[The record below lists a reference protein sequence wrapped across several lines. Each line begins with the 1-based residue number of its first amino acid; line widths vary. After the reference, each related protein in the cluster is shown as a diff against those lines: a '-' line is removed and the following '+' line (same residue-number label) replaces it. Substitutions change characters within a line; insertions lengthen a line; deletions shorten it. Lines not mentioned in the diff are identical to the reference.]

1 MTALSLFESKEV
13 CSVLRRVDMG
23 GFLVPSHK
31 DLKLDWSV
39 QITWKLKAADKS
51 ALFAQAQL
59 FTRTLKLTNLQL
71 LSFLIPLR
79 QVVCFHK
86 KD

>member
-1 MTALSLFESKEV
+1 M
-13 CSVLRRVDMG
+13 LRRVDMG

-31 DLKLDWSV
+31 VLKLDWSV

-59 FTRTLKLTNLQL
+59 FTDTRTSKLTHLQL
-71 LSFLIPLR
+71 LSFLIPFEAGSL
-79 QVVCFHK
+79 FS
-86 KD
+86 